1 MLTEI
6 GKRAADLGVLLGYHN
21 HMGSMGERPE
31 EVDRILEAADPRYVK
46 LELDVAHYFQ
56 GGGDPAKAI
65 EKYSD
70 RLLFLHI
77 KDVERM
83 PDREDGKSSYRF
95 VELGRGKV
103 DLPGVFDA
111 LRRVNFRGWLIVE
124 LDDVPD
130 GARTPKE
137 SAAISKKYLEE
148 KLGVTV

>member
-1 MLTEI
+1 
-6 GKRAADLGVLLGYHN
+6 
-21 HMGSMGERPE
+21 
-31 EVDRILEAADPRYVK
+31 
-46 LELDVAHYFQ
+46 
-56 GGGDPAKAI
+56 
-65 EKYSD
+65 
-70 RLLFLHI
+70 
-77 KDVERM
+77 
-83 PDREDGKSSYRF
+83 

-103 DLPGVFDA
+103 DLPAVFDA